1 MLNAGIVHQNIA
13 GPDPLD
19 QGAAVLRLG
28 HIGGDIACLHPMSP
42 PKVGGKIMILGPVS
56 EAVQDYIRPG
66 AGQFFGN
73 AQTDAG
79 I

>member
-1 MLNAGIVHQNIA
+1 M
-13 GPDPLD
+13 P
-19 QGAAVLRLG
+19 
-28 HIGGDIACLHPMSP
+28 P
-42 PKVGGKIMILGPVS
+42 PKVGGKIMILGPVG
-56 EAVQDYIRPG
+56 EAVQDHIRPG